1 MCKSITIGPVPIR
14 TGIEEE
20 FKWLKK
26 SLPAVHRLKQSQQ
39 KSNVTICS
47 TRSAGS

>member
-1 MCKSITIGPVPIR
+1 MCKSITIGLVRIR
-14 TGIEEE
+14 AGIEED

-26 SLPAVHRLKQSQQ
+26 SLPAQHRLKRLQQ

-47 TRSAGS
+47 IPSAGS